1 MAISAGATNLFFNRD
16 TKVFVGQS
24 LGAPVGL
31 AATLVS
37 TNIMAS
43 TYAHGMSTGDKLIF
57 SDVTGLT
64 GPAVATIYYAIVMTS
79 TTFKIATT
87 VENAVA
93 GTAVTVTGTPT
104 SGTTYAYAV
113 DSYVTPTAVT
123 PGSNTLVVASTT
135 ATFKA
140 GDVVAIK
147 NISLA
152 SDSSNLV
159 FSGTFVVASVSAG
172 VSFTLT
178 ATGATATGAFAAPT
192 EVQVVKINLW
202 EMPVLAGYAAN
213 QSVQT
218 SEITLNEMSN
228 SSGVSRR
235 GRQMFNTA
243 LSPTE
248 WSFDTYVRPFKSTNH
263 YAVEEPMWAAMVGNN
278 YGIVSGVGTPGSPTP
293 SSGVTTWAMGATR
306 NTTSLTWSFANS
318 NSVTL
323 GKLDI
328 YLVLGA
334 NKVTGRDYTITDGGS
349 TTIYKIT
356 DAVVNEAGINF
367 DIDGISMIS
376 WSGMGSNLTELGYF
390 YGTLAVSNGS
400 TSTNNFIRNRLTA
413 LTAVSSSTTG
423 SVTYAIT
430 LTGGSIT
437 ITNNITYL
445 TPEIMGIVNRPI
457 GHVTGTRSVTG
468 TFTAYLDELSNSTA
482 DLFQNLA
489 EKYNTVV
496 QNVFALDFY
505 VGGFTNTDV
514 VTAPGIQFTF
524 DQAHLE
530 VPKVNFDD
538 VISTEVNFHALP
550 STVGG
555 ADEIGAVRYIGT
567 T

>member
-31 AATLVS
+31 AATLLSSNAMTTTV
-37 TNIMAS
+37 
-43 TYAHGMSTGDKLIF
+43 AHGLTTGDKVIF

-64 GPAVATIYYAIVMTS
+64 GLTVATIYYAIVMTA
-79 TTFKIATT
+79 TTFKVA
-87 VENAVA
+87 VDVASAVA
-93 GTAVTVTGTPT
+93 GTAVTATGTPT
-104 SGTTYAYAV
+104 AGTTYAYAV
-113 DSYVTPTAVT
+113 DSYVSATAVT
-123 PGSNTLVVASTT
+123 PGANTLVVT
-135 ATFKA
+135 AAHMFKA
-140 GDVVAIK
+140 GDVVAVK
-147 NISLA
+147 NISLT

-159 FSGTFVVASVSAG
+159 FSGTFVVASVTGNTA
-172 VSFTLT
+172 FTLT

-192 EVQVVKINLW
+192 QVQFVKINLW

-213 QSVQT
+213 QAVET

-235 GRQMFNTA
+235 GRQMFNNA

-263 YAVEEPMWAAMVGNN
+263 YAVEEPLWAVMVGNN
-278 YGIVSGVGTPGSPTP
+278 YGIVTGIGTPGSPTP
-293 SSGVTTWAMGATR
+293 STGVTAWALGATR
-306 NTTSLTWSFANS
+306 TSSVLTWSFANS

-334 NKVTGRDYTITDGGS
+334 AKVTGCDYTVTDGGS
-349 TTIYKIT
+349 TTIYKVT
-356 DAVVNEAGINF
+356 DAVVNEASIGF
-367 DIDGISMIS
+367 DIDGITTIS

-390 YGTLAVSNGS
+390 YGTLAVTNGN
-400 TSTNNFIRNRLTA
+400 TNTNNFIRNRLTA

-423 SVTYAIT
+423 SVTYNIT
-430 LTGGSIT
+430 LTGGNISIS
-437 ITNNITYL
+437 NNISYL
-445 TPEIMGIVNRPI
+445 TPEVLGIVNRPI
-457 GHVTGTRSVTG
+457 GHVTGTRTVTG
-468 TFTAYLDELSNSTA
+468 TFNAYLDELTNSTA

-496 QNVFALDFY
+496 QNSFALDFY
-505 VGGFTNTDV
+505 IGGFTNTDV

-538 VISTEVNFHALP
+538 VVGVECSFHALP

-555 ADEIGAVRYIGT
+555 ADEIGAIRYIGT

>member
-24 LGAPVGL
+24 LGAPIGL
-31 AATLVS
+31 AATLLS
-37 TNIMAS
+37 ANAMA
-43 TYAHGMSTGDKLIF
+43 TTIAHGLTTGDKVIF
-57 SDVTGLT
+57 SDVTGITGLT
-64 GPAVATIYYAIVMTS
+64 VATIYYAIVMTT
-79 TTFKIATT
+79 TTFKVA
-87 VENAVA
+87 VDVASAVA
-93 GTAVTVTGTPT
+93 GTAVTATGTPT
-104 SGTTYAYAV
+104 AGTTYAHAV
-113 DSYVTPTAVT
+113 DSYVSATAIT
-123 PGSNTLVVASTT
+123 PGTNTLVIT
-135 ATFKA
+135 AAHMFKA
-140 GDVVAIK
+140 GDVVAVK
-147 NISLA
+147 NISLT

-159 FSGTFVVASVSAG
+159 FSGTFVVASVTGNTA
-172 VSFTLT
+172 FTLT
-178 ATGATATGAFAAPT
+178 ATGATATGAFTAPT
-192 EVQVVKINLW
+192 QVQFVKINLW

-213 QSVQT
+213 QAVET

-228 SSGVSRR
+228 SAGVSRR
-235 GRQMFNTA
+235 GRQMFNNA

-263 YAVEEPMWAAMVGNN
+263 YAVEEPLWAVMVGNN
-278 YGIVSGVGTPGSPTP
+278 YGIVTGIGTPASPTTG
-293 SSGVTTWAMGATR
+293 SGVTAWALGATR
-306 NTTSLTWSFANS
+306 TSSLLTWSFANS

-334 NKVTGRDYTITDGGS
+334 AKVTGRDYTVTDGGS
-349 TTIYKIT
+349 TTIYKVT
-356 DAVVNEAGINF
+356 DAVVNEASIGF
-367 DIDGISMIS
+367 DIDGITTIS

-390 YGTLAVSNGS
+390 YGTLAVTNGN
-400 TSTNNFIRNRLTA
+400 TNTNNFIRNRLTA

-423 SVTYAIT
+423 SVTYNIT
-430 LTGGSIT
+430 LTGGNISIS
-437 ITNNITYL
+437 NNISYL
-445 TPEIMGIVNRPI
+445 TPEVLGIVNRPI
-457 GHVTGTRSVTG
+457 GHVTGTRTVTG
-468 TFTAYLDELSNSTA
+468 TFNAYLDELTNSTA

-496 QNVFALDFY
+496 QNSFALDFY
-505 VGGFTNTDV
+505 IGGFTNTDV

-538 VISTEVNFHALP
+538 VVGVECSFHALP

-555 ADEIGAVRYIGT
+555 ADEIGAIRYIGT